1 MTNDAAADGTAADHP
16 AEADDGAEESAA
28 GDRGWF
34 LQRAVTGAMDA
45 TMGRVEDRVAATTK
59 TVIDDVEPYL
69 TTETIPRVVDALVPH
84 LIERIVPEIIDG
96 ITDRLASDTAPAVVR
111 GMTPQLAD
119 DLVPALV
126 DRMRPYLE
134 TELVPA
140 IVDELTPY
148 IIEQTAPRIIDGVMP
163 YIRAQ
168 VIPQVMDDFVEDP
181 RVRDLIREQS
191 LGLLWDGLEVLRHG
205 LAKADDIADAIVRR
219 IFFQGPPKEGYP
231 PGDLL
236 PGRDRSH
243 AGIITRATA
252 MAIDVGLISLI
263 AAQGLATVVSLL
275 GAVIDPIPTW
285 LAAGLTFVFA
295 MLGPLYL
302 ALTWRTMG
310 RSVGGAIAGFA
321 DVRVDGS
328 RIGIIRG
335 FIRALISLFALPFWA
350 LGLIG
355 CPFHPLRRSW
365 VDRLLDTRTPY
376 MVHREHQLLITLEH

>member
-1 MTNDAAADGTAADHP
+1 MTDDPATNDAPAD
-16 AEADDGAEESAA
+16 
-28 GDRGWF
+28 DRGWF
-34 LQRAVTGAMDA
+34 LQRAVTGAVDA

-69 TTETIPRVVDALVPH
+69 VEETVPRIVDALVPH
-84 LIERIVPEIIDG
+84 LVDRVIPEVIDG
-96 ITDRLASDTAPAVVR
+96 LTDRLATETGPAIVS

-119 DLVPALV
+119 ELVPILLE
-126 DRMRPYLE
+126 RMRPYLE
-134 TELVPA
+134 TQLVPA

-163 YIRAQ
+163 YVRAE
-168 VIPQVMDDFVEDP
+168 VIPDVMNDFVEDP

-191 LGLLWDGLEVLRHG
+191 LGLLWDGLEVLRRG

-219 IFFQGPPKEGYP
+219 IFFQGPAKEGYP

-243 AGIITRATA
+243 AGIIARATA

-285 LAAGLTFVFA
+285 LAACLTFAFA

-321 DVRVDGS
+321 DVRVDGT
-328 RIGIIRG
+328 RIGVVRG
-335 FIRALISLFALPFWA
+335 FIRALISLFALPLWA

-365 VDRLLDTRTPY
+365 VDRLMGTRTPY
-376 MVHREHQLLITLEH
+376 IVHREHQLVITAEH